1 MKRLIKH
8 IKMLTVVIFIP
19 MPFRYL
25 LECCFGCS
33 NRKLEGINII
43 EDQKK
48 HISLPKEVMK

>member
-8 IKMLTVVIFIP
+8 IKMLTVVIFIL
-19 MPFRYL
+19 MPFPYL
-25 LECCFGCS
+25 LECCFGYS
-33 NRKLEGINII
+33 NRKLEGINIT